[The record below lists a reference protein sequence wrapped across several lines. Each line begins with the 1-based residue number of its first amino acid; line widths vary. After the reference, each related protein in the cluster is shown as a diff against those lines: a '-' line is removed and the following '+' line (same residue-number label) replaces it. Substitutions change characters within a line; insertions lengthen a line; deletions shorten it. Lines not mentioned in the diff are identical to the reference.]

1 MSPTPN
7 TASHPSFFSKYKFTL
22 ISLVILLLAIIPLA
36 ALSKQHKATTNI
48 TGPVATPTPTTVPFT
63 SDNAQPTI
71 DAADQSIQSALQQAD
86 TDVQA
91 ANQVDA
97 SQDNVTGL

>member
-22 ISLVILLLAIIPLA
+22 VSLVILLLAIVPLVV
-36 ALSKQHKATTNI
+36 LSKQHKATTNI
-48 TGPVATPTPTTVPFT
+48 AGPVATPTPTTTPFT
-63 SDNAQPTI
+63 NANAQPTL
-71 DAADQSIQSALQQAD
+71 DAADQNIQSALQQTD